1 MFVWGYGILGKGPV
15 VTHAREPTQ
24 IPYALFG
31 RNEFQPDSRIIAVSA
46 GIGHL
51 AAVSNHGD
59 LYMWGHNRRGCL
71 GLGNVNDQFFPL
83 KVCMII
89 KQVLDKCGAIARETT
104 SHPNHLYSL
113 PLMEPEGLLYTL
125 SKSPPLDHIMS

>member
-1 MFVWGYGILGKGPV
+1 VATDLPNAVHYFFLTDNGEVFVWGYGILGKGPV

-24 IPYALFG
+24 IPSTLFG

-46 GIGHL
+46 GIGQL

-71 GLGNVNDQFFPL
+71 GLGNIQDQFFPL
-83 KVCMII
+83 KVCTII
-89 KQVLDKCGAIARETT
+89 KQVF
-104 SHPNHLYSL
+104 
-113 PLMEPEGLLYTL
+113 
-125 SKSPPLDHIMS
+125 

>member
-1 MFVWGYGILGKGPV
+1 V
-15 VTHAREPTQ
+15 
-24 IPYALFG
+24 IPSTLFG
-31 RNEFQPDSRIIAVSA
+31 RSEFQPDSRIIAVSA

-83 KVCMII
+83 RVRMII
-89 KQVLDKCGAIARETT
+89 KQVFEISVLLSVRET
-104 SHPNHLYSL
+104 SGYPNHLN
-113 PLMEPEGLLYTL
+113 
-125 SKSPPLDHIMS
+125 SPTSNGI